1 MLCTFTTGGR
11 KTESNPYTLSRRR
24 RDGVF
29 SSTDVLFYDLLS
41 ASLLSLGNT
50 QVNLVL
56 LSP

>member
-1 MLCTFTTGGR
+1 MI
-11 KTESNPYTLSRRR
+11 
-24 RDGVF
+24 F

-56 LSP
+56 LSLNRKLLFPLALSFLVSQ